1 MARVAERQDAEL
13 VLVVFPLFHR
23 LDRYPFGD
31 IHERLRALA
40 ERQGIAFVDLLP
52 TFEGLDERALQTHP
66 VTDFHPNHLAHRR
79 AAEALLEAL
88 AW

>member
-1 MARVAERQDAEL
+1 MQGATAAERQQFESQGFFTRERVFSRQEIAE
-13 VLVVFPLFHR
+13 
-23 LDRYPFGD
+23 
-31 IHERLRALA
+31 LRALA

-52 TFEGLDERALQTHP
+52 TFEGLDERALQAHP